1 MELREL
7 EQKSWKLRRDVV
19 EIIMAGG
26 GGHNG
31 GVMRVVETLAGL
43 D

>member
-19 EIIMAGG
+19 EIIMAGAADTSA
-26 GGHNG
+26 
-31 GVMRVVETLAGL
+31 ET
-43 D
+43 